1 MFYLLRY
8 ILWGIGIFVL
18 IFLYVKRHAIKKVS
32 FFLCIILY
40 TAFISIITVFPIEN
54 LFYNFD
60 SPQAVFEFAEQG
72 TLDDV
77 VYGENSALFVYSKG
91 NSRCSTSITTKS
103 ENGYKIPKY
112 YSFEKI
118 FYSFDKVAMIT
129 VIKAKNTE
137 DYYLYAGV
145 NTQENVPP
153 VIENNGE
160 EIHVMQLSPNLYFI
174 CFNIKHYAP
183 TYSIVINGEKI
194 VLSGS

>member
-1 MFYLLRY
+1 MFYILRY

-60 SPQAVFEFAEQG
+60 SPQAVFEFAGQG

-77 VYGENSALFVYSKG
+77 VYGENSAPFVYSKG

-112 YSFEKI
+112 IILLKKF
-118 FYSFDKVAMIT
+118 
-129 VIKAKNTE
+129 
-137 DYYLYAGV
+137 
-145 NTQENVPP
+145 
-153 VIENNGE
+153 
-160 EIHVMQLSPNLYFI
+160 FI
-174 CFNIKHYAP
+174 LLIR
-183 TYSIVINGEKI
+183 
-194 VLSGS
+194 LR